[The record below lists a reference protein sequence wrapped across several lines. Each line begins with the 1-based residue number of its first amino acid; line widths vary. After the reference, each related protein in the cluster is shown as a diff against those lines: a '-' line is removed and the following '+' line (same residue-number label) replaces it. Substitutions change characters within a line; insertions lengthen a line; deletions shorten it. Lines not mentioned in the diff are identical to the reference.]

1 VSEERE
7 DKVEETEV
15 EQNDVEAHQ
24 RKHGHEADSTASDE
38 SDDVEAHV
46 KHRHSD

>member
-46 KHRHSD
+46 KKHIQD

>member
-24 RKHGHEADSTASDE
+24 RKHGHEADPTASDE

-46 KHRHSD
+46 KHRFSD